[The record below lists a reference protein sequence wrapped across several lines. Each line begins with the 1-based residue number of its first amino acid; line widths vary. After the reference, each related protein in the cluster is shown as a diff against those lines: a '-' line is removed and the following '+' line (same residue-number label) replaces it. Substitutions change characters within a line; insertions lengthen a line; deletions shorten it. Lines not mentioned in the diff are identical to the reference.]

1 MTLRIISTC
10 QNSCLHCM
18 EESSPSRME
27 KMSLDTF
34 IKTLDFIDSTSTTTI
49 NISGGEP
56 TLHPDIL
63 EFLHEACQRNKAI
76 FLLSNGLFLRD
87 NIELR
92 NEIFKLMSRFGNLR
106 LQVTSI
112 KGLYNNFIHKNE
124 IGPILNKLPIYK
136 KIENKIVFVHKLE
149 YGVLPVGNAK
159 KHIEQI
165 NKFTFVDMER
175 KAPKCFNSYQI
186 MTSEFNGD
194 KYINKTISILKENS
208 KTSLCVPLVK
218 ENGDMVF
225 GEYEC
230 CNVVWNIHNK
240 NMKLNVEDVQG
251 PCGSCYTNKNQVF
264 VVDTYLHTYKNKNN
278 KIEESVYFKE
288 LSNGN

>member
-136 KIENKIVFVHKLE
+136 KIENKIVFVH
-149 YGVLPVGNAK
+149 Y
-159 KHIEQI
+159 
-165 NKFTFVDMER
+165 
-175 KAPKCFNSYQI
+175 
-186 MTSEFNGD
+186 
-194 KYINKTISILKENS
+194 
-208 KTSLCVPLVK
+208 LV
-218 ENGDMVF
+218 
-225 GEYEC
+225 
-230 CNVVWNIHNK
+230 
-240 NMKLNVEDVQG
+240 
-251 PCGSCYTNKNQVF
+251 
-264 VVDTYLHTYKNKNN
+264 
-278 KIEESVYFKE
+278 
-288 LSNGN
+288 